1 MQRYSWY
8 MAGAIKSS
16 CASWR
21 TKNYWSPVRW
31 ELDEVSLKKPNKRFT
46 VSHEYRI
53 QRSLEYLQNVW
64 RVKYLFN
71 KNFNTEPKIYNEDQ
85 TPLHPNESSLQKT
98 VFHRSQHFCER
109 KLHALQRTCDSLYA
123 GAFRGALSFAAW
135 ICFMFCPF
143 VWMLHLFLFY
153 LEHASASK

>member
-16 CASWR
+16 CVTWG
-21 TKNYWSPVRW
+21 TKNYWSLVRW
-31 ELDEVSLKKPNKRFT
+31 ELDEVSLKKPNKRFA
-46 VSHEYRI
+46 VSHEDRI
-53 QRSLEYLQNVW
+53 QRSLEYLQNVC
-64 RVKYLFN
+64 RVKYFFN

-109 KLHALQRTCDSLYA
+109 KLHAFQRTCDSVYA

-135 ICFMFCPF
+135 ICFICFA
-143 VWMLHLFLFY
+143 LLFECCIYSFFI
-153 LEHASASK
+153 